1 MAIEGEKKEEKP
13 AGGYAAAKALPA
25 QEEVASMG
33 SGTKRIR
40 SKYTVNPGYT
50 PVADC
55 FCVRFSPDDQ
65 YLAASFANGA
75 IHVYSAETGRQE
87 FVLNSTPATT
97 ELSATPLPTTQLR
110 WRPHG
115 AASKTQSVLISV
127 NAEFD
132 GQILQWHIKSG
143 KCLHTITEKGNQL
156 FCLDYFNDG
165 SQFATA
171 GRDRLVRVYDEATK
185 RQVMT
190 LQGGDMKVGFLPGPN
205 ILRPLP
211 TTQLRWRPHG
221 AASKTQSVLISVNAE
236 FDGQILQWHI
246 KSGKCLHTITEKGNQ
261 LFCLDYFND
270 GSQFATAG
278 RDRLVRVYDE
288 ATKRQVMTLQGG
300 DMKETAGHSN
310 RVFSLKYHPEDPN
323 LILSGGWDNTVQL
336 WDTRKGISVRSLWN
350 CYICGDSVDIS
361 TDGKQILTGSWRTEN
376 ALQLWDFGTGKCMQ
390 NVDWESASSK
400 NPCMIF
406 AAQFSKDTNSNMI
419 LAGGSQE
426 NEAKFFLRQPAA
438 QPVPFGALVAMPALR
453 SPQDLPISSPQVL
466 LREGGCSVLSKHDNA
481 PEAAQC
487 FRSTGDVAL
496 GALPVF
502 YGTSN
507 ALHA

>member
-13 AGGYAAAKALPA
+13 AAGGYAAASKELPSK
-25 QEEVASMG
+25 EEVTSLG
-33 SGTKRIR
+33 GTKRIR
-40 SKYTVNPGYT
+40 SKYTVNPGYA

-87 FVLNSTPATT
+87 FVLNSTPPSTD
-97 ELSATPLPTTQLR
+97 LSATPLPTTQLR

-156 FCLDYFNDG
+156 FCLDY
-165 SQFATA
+165 
-171 GRDRLVRVYDEATK
+171 Y
-185 RQVMT
+185 
-190 LQGGDMKVGFLPGPN
+190 
-205 ILRPLP
+205 
-211 TTQLRWRPHG
+211 
-221 AASKTQSVLISVNAE
+221 
-236 FDGQILQWHI
+236 
-246 KSGKCLHTITEKGNQ
+246 
-261 LFCLDYFND
+261 ND

-361 TDGKQILTGSWRTEN
+361 SDGKQILTGSWRTEN
-376 ALQLWDFGTGKCMQ
+376 ALQLWDFGSGKCMQ
-390 NVDWESASSK
+390 TVDWESASSK
-400 NPCMIF
+400 SPCMIF
-406 AAQFSKDTNSNMI
+406 AAQFSKDSSSNMI

-426 NEAKFFLRQPAA
+426 NEAKFFLRQPGA
-438 QPVPFGALVAMPALR
+438 QPAPFGALVAMP
-453 SPQDLPISSPQVL
+453 
-466 LREGGCSVLSKHDNA
+466 K
-481 PEAAQC
+481 
-487 FRSTGDVAL
+487 
-496 GALPVF
+496 PVF
-502 YGTSN
+502 TVDWSAGGKLAAVGS
-507 ALHA
+507 ADGQVRVMEVL